1 LEAIRLE
8 LERTLGQVTNWVPG
22 TDETQE
28 LQDGDSIHITF
39 QPELVLI
46 TGSSDHTAKI
56 MSFHGEA
63 TETIVLPDSVHKVA
77 FSPDRNHFA
86 ISYGSRFHRDRYKL
100 FSDSDK
106 RCRTFLFPPLDCAH
120 IFTFSP
126 DGKWMVNPINE
137 SFQNS
142 ERLLRIFSVDNQE
155 TPALVLRGQA
165 LEFSPDNK
173 RIAFVS
179 MSQEVHII
187 EDMGGKTLR
196 KIQPPENTAKNEK
209 SPLKTWGVRGM
220 SFSYDGKLLAINYLT
235 EIQITNIQSGELV
248 KKIEI
253 PGKNKFYEV
262 LFSPSGNYLVTLDTF
277 YGLRFWKA
285 SDSISDFP
293 EKTIDENDIENLYDS
308 MQIAFDPTG
317 QYLAIPRDEDVCIV
331 DTFPSASLASGDH
344 VAWKIS
350 YFYGIHRSFI
360 MDLAF
365 GYRNAWTRAILSIEK
380 HVQQQDNQ

>member
-1 LEAIRLE
+1 
-8 LERTLGQVTNWVPG
+8 
-22 TDETQE
+22 
-28 LQDGDSIHITF
+28 
-39 QPELVLI
+39 
-46 TGSSDHTAKI
+46 

-63 TETIVLPDSVHKVA
+63 TETIVLPDTVHKVA

-86 ISYGSRFHRDRYKL
+86 ISYGSRLQSDRCKL

-106 RCRTFLFPPLDCAH
+106 RCRTFLFPPLDYAR
-120 IFTFSP
+120 IFNFSA

-137 SFQNS
+137 SFQNP

-155 TPALVLRGQA
+155 NPALVLRGQA

-179 MSQEVHII
+179 ISQEVHII
-187 EDMGGKTLR
+187 EDMGGKILR
-196 KIQPPENTAKNEK
+196 KIQPPENTAKNVK
-209 SPLKTWGVRGM
+209 SPYKNEGVFGM
-220 SFSYDGKLLAINYLT
+220 SFSCDGKLLAINHFA
-235 EIQITNIQSGELV
+235 EIQITNIESGELV

-253 PGKNKFYEV
+253 PEGNYFHDV

-277 YGLRFWKA
+277 YGLRFWKS

-293 EKTIDENDIENLYDS
+293 EKTIDENDIKNLYDS

-317 QYLAIPRDEDVCIV
+317 QYLAIAIFEDVCIV
-331 DTFPSASLASGDH
+331 DTFPSVSGDH

-350 YFYGIHRSFI
+350 YFYGIHGSFI
-360 MDLAF
+360 IDLAF